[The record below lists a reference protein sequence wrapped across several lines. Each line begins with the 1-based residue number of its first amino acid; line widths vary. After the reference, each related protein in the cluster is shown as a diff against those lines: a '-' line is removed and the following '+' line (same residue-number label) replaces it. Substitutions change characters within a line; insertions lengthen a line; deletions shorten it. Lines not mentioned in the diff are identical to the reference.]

1 LKLRAMNGPTG
12 EQPTVLIVD
21 DDHNVRSLAAQIV
34 RMLDF
39 WVIEANGAEAALK
52 ILREPIKVD
61 LLFTDVTMPGLSG
74 LELAHLAKQLRPDL
88 KVLYT
93 SAHFFGGADNP
104 ALRYG
109 PLIAKPWKLEQLREV
124 MDTLIETYKRAP

>member
-1 LKLRAMNGPTG
+1 MNGPNG
-12 EQPTVLIVD
+12 EQRTVLVVD
-21 DDHNVRSLAAQIV
+21 DEDDVRTIAAQIV

-52 ILREPIKVD
+52 ILRGPIKVD
-61 LLFTDVTMPGLSG
+61 LLFTDITMPGLSG

-93 SAHFFGGADNP
+93 SAHFLGGADNP
-104 ALRYG
+104 ALQYG
-109 PLIAKPWKLEQLREV
+109 PLIAKPWMFAQLREV
-124 MDTLIETYKRAP
+124 IDTLMETDKRAS

>member
-1 LKLRAMNGPTG
+1 MNGPTG
-12 EQPTVLIVD
+12 EQPTVLVVD
-21 DDHNVRSLAAQIV
+21 DEDNVRSIAAQIV

-39 WVIEANGAEAALK
+39 GVIEASGAEAALE
-52 ILREPIKVD
+52 ILRGAIKVD
-61 LLFTDVTMPGLSG
+61 VLFTDIAMPGLSG
-74 LELAHLAKQLRPDL
+74 LELAHVAKQLRPHL

-109 PLIAKPWKLEQLREV
+109 PLIAKPWNLDQLREV
-124 MDTLIETYKRAP
+124 MGTLIGTDKQAP

>member
-1 LKLRAMNGPTG
+1 MNGPTG
-12 EQPTVLIVD
+12 EQPTVLVVD
-21 DDHNVRSLAAQIV
+21 DDENVRSLAAHIV
-34 RMLDF
+34 RALDF
-39 WVIEANGAEAALK
+39 WVIEANGAQAALE
-52 ILREPIKVD
+52 ILRGATKVD
-61 LLFTDVTMPGLSG
+61 VLFTDIAMPGLSG

-93 SAHFFGGADNP
+93 SAHLFGGADNP

-124 MDTLIETYKRAP
+124 MDTLIETDKRAP